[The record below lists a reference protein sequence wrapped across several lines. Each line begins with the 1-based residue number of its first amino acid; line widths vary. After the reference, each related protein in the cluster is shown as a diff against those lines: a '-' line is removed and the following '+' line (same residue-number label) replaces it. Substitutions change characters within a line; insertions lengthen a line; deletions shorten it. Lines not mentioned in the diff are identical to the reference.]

1 MKVRTTNGLINVP
14 NNPMQ
19 AYLMGKRHGTQ
30 ENMDLVS
37 MALLDKC
44 GFHTRQDGPD
54 DTQSIE
60 YVYRQIGKYAE
71 EINEGRMKRREIKDM
86 LAEEAGIEFRDGGDA
101 E

>member
-1 MKVRTTNGLINVP
+1 MRIP

-19 AYLMGKRHGTQ
+19 AYLTGKRHGTQ
-30 ENMDLVS
+30 ENMDMVA

-54 DTQSIE
+54 DTQSVE
-60 YVYRQIGKYAE
+60 YLYGQIVKYAA
-71 EINEGRMKRREIKDM
+71 EINEGRIKRREIKDM